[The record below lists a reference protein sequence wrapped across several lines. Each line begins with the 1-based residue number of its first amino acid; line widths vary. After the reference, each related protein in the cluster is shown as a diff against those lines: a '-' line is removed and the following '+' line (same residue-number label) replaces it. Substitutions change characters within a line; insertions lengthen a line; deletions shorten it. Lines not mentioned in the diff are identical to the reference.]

1 MSRKQIL
8 AIVAALLVLAGVYFK
23 IPAPV
28 VQAIEDVVAAL
39 VTDDAAQPTSN
50 ITNSDADAGAPG
62 Q

>member
-28 VQAIEDVVAAL
+28 VEALEKAVAVFA
-39 VTDDAAQPTSN
+39 DEAAQPTPVAPK
-50 ITNSDADAGAPG
+50 SDAEAGAPG